1 MAEGDFQSFPRDVTK
16 GGLVPCT
23 GLFLLPMY
31 LSLEVSV
38 GKATTIYAINGS
50 AILLPC
56 TFSSC
61 YGFENLYFRW
71 SYNNS
76 ETSRIVSAA
85 LTSFPLSVPCPKMPS
100 STGFGFF

>member
-1 MAEGDFQSFPRDVTK
+1 M
-16 GGLVPCT
+16 
-23 GLFLLPMY
+23 
-31 LSLEVSV
+31 

-76 ETSRIVSAA
+76 ETSRIVSGVLISPHCLAHGGLQAQA
-85 LTSFPLSVPCPKMPS
+85 LVS
-100 STGFGFF
+100 SEDQS